1 MTIPESIRI
10 VRVSN
15 ASPDQSVPAADYHP
29 DGGQSD
35 VIARCSQ
42 WHRAFR
48 NADICYPATLLAL
61 PAAANWV
68 YDRGC
73 EVDARSPQGISFA
86 LSAGIAPIRVILHCA
101 NATGRILYDALSLG
115 VGQFI
120 VDSENAAAMLGA
132 CAQRSQRVLVD
143 VTSGAP
149 DWLFKAV
156 LAEERLTMTGL
167 YSELGY
173 PEDGVLRMLEHISDV
188 RSRHGMLLSRIGL
201 AVRGGHSSPVEAV
214 AEKVADAL
222 DDGCAR
228 FRLPRPALTVFPDW
242 TALTHDL

>member
-1 MTIPESIRI
+1 
-10 VRVSN
+10 
-15 ASPDQSVPAADYHP
+15 
-29 DGGQSD
+29 
-35 VIARCSQ
+35 
-42 WHRAFR
+42 
-48 NADICYPATLLAL
+48 
-61 PAAANWV
+61 
-68 YDRGC
+68 
-73 EVDARSPQGISFA
+73 
-86 LSAGIAPIRVILHCA
+86 VILHCA

-188 RSRHGMLLSRIGL
+188 RGRHGMLLSRIGL